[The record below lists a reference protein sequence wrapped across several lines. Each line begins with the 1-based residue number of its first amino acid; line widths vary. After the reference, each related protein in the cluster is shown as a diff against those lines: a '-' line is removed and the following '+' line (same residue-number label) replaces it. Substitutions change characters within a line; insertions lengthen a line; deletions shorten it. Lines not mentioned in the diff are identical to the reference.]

1 MIGRLIPKRA
11 FFSLVYSFILTLI
24 VVVVAGGGS
33 GMCPLA
39 VAIE

>member
-1 MIGRLIPKRA
+1 MIGRLIPKRT
-11 FFSLVYSFILTLI
+11 FFPLVYSFILTLI
-24 VVVVAGGGS
+24 VVAGGGGS